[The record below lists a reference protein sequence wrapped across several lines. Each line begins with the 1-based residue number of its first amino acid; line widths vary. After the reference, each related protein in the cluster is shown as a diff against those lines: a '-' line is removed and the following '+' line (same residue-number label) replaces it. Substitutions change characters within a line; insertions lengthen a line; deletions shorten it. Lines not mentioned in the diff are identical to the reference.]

1 MKFRAPN
8 RHGRI
13 GFRAL
18 AVAIGIF
25 VVIAIGIRAASGRM
39 RWTGVARPAMADI
52 ATEPSNTME
61 KNAVT
66 DDSNPSTETD
76 RPSSLTSTSDET
88 ELLNW
93 SRFRGPNGT
102 GVYDNQDLPTKWS
115 DSENLAWATSLPGA
129 GSSSPILTPSHVFVT
144 SYSGYGVANE
154 KGSLKTL
161 KRHISCLDRT
171 DGKIVWTVDVEAA
184 QPDDPYQGMGVPEH
198 GYATN
203 TPVTDGKSIFVFF
216 GKSGVLAFDLQ
227 GKQLWQTNVGKD
239 SGNRGW
245 GTASSLVIYKDLLI
259 VNAAEESRSIIALDK
274 QTGKERWRAKADGLE
289 LAYGTPIIAKVN
301 DQRDDLIIA
310 VPGEIWGL
318 NPNSGKLVWYVT
330 TSLTGNLSPSVIL
343 KDNIVYVFGGYRSSG
358 SMAVKIGGEG
368 DVTKSHVL
376 WTGRNSSY
384 VATPILKED
393 KLYWIDDRGTF
404 YCIQAKTG
412 ELIHRGRV
420 SQIESRD
427 RPVYASPIAAGEHL
441 YFQTRHDGLIVTSL
455 DPNMKVISHNR
466 FKSDSSMFNA
476 TPAADAGE
484 LYLRSD
490 QKLYCI
496 KNK

>member
-52 ATEPSNTME
+52 ATEPSNTIE

-88 ELLNW
+88 EFLNW

-144 SYSGYGVANE
+144 SYSGYGAANE
-154 KGSLKTL
+154 KGSLKKL
-161 KRHISCLDRT
+161 KRHLSCLDRT

-245 GTASSLVIYKDLLI
+245 GTASSLVIYKD
-259 VNAAEESRSIIALDK
+259 
-274 QTGKERWRAKADGLE
+274 
-289 LAYGTPIIAKVN
+289 
-301 DQRDDLIIA
+301 
-310 VPGEIWGL
+310 
-318 NPNSGKLVWYVT
+318 
-330 TSLTGNLSPSVIL
+330 
-343 KDNIVYVFGGYRSSG
+343 
-358 SMAVKIGGEG
+358 
-368 DVTKSHVL
+368 
-376 WTGRNSSY
+376 
-384 VATPILKED
+384 
-393 KLYWIDDRGTF
+393 
-404 YCIQAKTG
+404 
-412 ELIHRGRV
+412 
-420 SQIESRD
+420 
-427 RPVYASPIAAGEHL
+427 
-441 YFQTRHDGLIVTSL
+441 
-455 DPNMKVISHNR
+455 
-466 FKSDSSMFNA
+466 
-476 TPAADAGE
+476 
-484 LYLRSD
+484 
-490 QKLYCI
+490 
-496 KNK
+496 